1 MTVRQYSVQCCTQ
14 QRAACSVL
22 SLRAFY
28 FCAENAIATVHRH
41 CHKCFCRKYCWRQI
55 FAAVAVVAV
64 AAVSFVPIPCCSLR
78 LELSCTVPGED
89 ETG

>member
-28 FCAENAIATVHRH
+28 FCAENAIATIHRH
-41 CHKCFCRKYCWRQI
+41 CHKCFCRKYC
-55 FAAVAVVAV
+55 
-64 AAVSFVPIPCCSLR
+64 
-78 LELSCTVPGED
+78 
-89 ETG
+89 